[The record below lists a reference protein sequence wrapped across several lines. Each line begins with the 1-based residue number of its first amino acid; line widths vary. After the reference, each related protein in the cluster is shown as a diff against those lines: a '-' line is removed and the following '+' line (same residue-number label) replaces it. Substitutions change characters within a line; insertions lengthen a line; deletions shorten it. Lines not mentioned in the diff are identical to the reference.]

1 MAARHRL
8 QAALVKLVKEGIHG
22 HLRIDI
28 SSLPDWAVAPAY
40 PLVMVSSRF
49 NKTFATTVHAASSEM
64 SIPAGAL
71 PSSLFAIFSAAAA
84 FCWKLASSLLYSATS
99 RSVSLG
105 CGARARQRRKAREA
119 RCFKSVAGAPATR
132 RARACA
138 ASTKAGSFRVV
149 SACKGVLLR
158 ERLSTQN
165 SRLGASNVV
174 IDGYGFVRRQKV

>member
-1 MAARHRL
+1 MAARYRL
-8 QAALVKLVKEGIHG
+8 QTALVKIVEEGIHG
-22 HLRIDI
+22 HLRID
-28 SSLPDWAVAPAY
+28 SFSPAAQREAPAY

-64 SIPAGAL
+64 SIPSGAL

-84 FCWKLASSLLYSATS
+84 FCLKLASSLLYSATS
-99 RSVSLG
+99 RSVSFG
-105 CGARARQRRKAREA
+105 CGARARQSRKARAA

-138 ASTKAGSFRVV
+138 ASPKAGSFRVV
-149 SACKGVLLR
+149 SACNGVLLR

-165 SRLGASNVV
+165 SRLGASKVV
-174 IDGYGFVRRQKV
+174 IEGYGFVRRQKV